1 MTATDPRSDVQD
13 WATDFDI
20 LDPDYVADPAP
31 MWADLRE
38 RCPMAHT
45 DRYGSTW
52 LPTRYDDLAAI
63 AHDVDRFSSRDI
75 AVITPGREL
84 NPEAAIMLIAPPITS
99 NPPVH
104 TWARRMLRPRFGPS
118 RTEELTPTPH
128 RLPDA
133 LTTTFVPAAPPAP
146 PHDNPPP

>member
-52 LPTRYDDLAAI
+52 LPPRYDDLAAI
-63 AHDVDRFSSRDI
+63 AHDVDRFSSRAI
-75 AVITPGREL
+75 AATTPGREL
-84 NPEAAIMLIAPPITS
+84 NPEAAIMLIRS
-99 NPPVH
+99 EE
-104 TWARRMLRPRFGPS
+104 RRVGKECVRTCRS
-118 RTEELTPTPH
+118 R
-128 RLPDA
+128 
-133 LTTTFVPAAPPAP
+133 
-146 PHDNPPP
+146 

>member
-20 LDPDYVADPAP
+20 LDPDYVADPSP
-31 MWADLRE
+31 VWADLRE

-45 DRYGSTW
+45 ERYGSTW
-52 LPTRYDDLAAI
+52 LPTRYDDIAEI

-99 NPPVH
+99 DPPVH
-104 TWARRMLRPRFGPS
+104 TWARRMLLPRFGPS
-118 RTEELTPTPH
+118 RIEELTPITH
-128 RLPDA
+128 GLADDLIDDFVDA
-133 LTTTFVPAAPPAP
+133 G
-146 PHDNPPP
+146 